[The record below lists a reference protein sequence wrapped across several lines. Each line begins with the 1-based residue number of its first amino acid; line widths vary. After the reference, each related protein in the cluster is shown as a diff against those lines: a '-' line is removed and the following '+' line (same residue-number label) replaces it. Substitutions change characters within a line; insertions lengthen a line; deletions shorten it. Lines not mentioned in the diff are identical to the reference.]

1 MLTKSQEAELITR
14 ARQGDTHAFTQLV
27 APLRERIYRRAV
39 KAVRDLDQAEDVT
52 QEALLRSFTRLE
64 TFRGDSRFST
74 WVYSVTSNCILMH
87 LRKRKRIAALC
98 LKAEQTSQPTLEI
111 PRKLPDEK
119 VMEKQMFLGIEQ
131 AMSQLPSQ
139 YGEVLRLWVEESMT
153 LKDIH
158 DECGLSRGAIKSR
171 IYRARKKVKS
181 TLDNEYGQGALL
193 PV

>member
-1 MLTKSQEAELITR
+1 
-14 ARQGDTHAFTQLV
+14 
-27 APLRERIYRRAV
+27 
-39 KAVRDLDQAEDVT
+39 
-52 QEALLRSFTRLE
+52 
-64 TFRGDSRFST
+64 
-74 WVYSVTSNCILMH
+74 
-87 LRKRKRIAALC
+87 
-98 LKAEQTSQPTLEI
+98 
-111 PRKLPDEK
+111 
-119 VMEKQMFLGIEQ
+119 MFLGIEQ